1 MNQKFNFIKSPKIEN
16 NILVG
21 TTNLSAYKD
30 DIVVNFDIEDT
41 TDDINDFLEIVTIAK
56 IFIDKLNENGLS
68 EIYTE
73 VSKQLTEASYSQSD
87 YEPTE
92 EDFTELRND
101 IKINQINFYE
111 DDAVIILH
119 AEKVFRGM
127 EITCQIDYDF
137 QIDDV
142 TIT

>member
-1 MNQKFNFIKSPKIEN
+1 MNQKFNFIKNPKVEN
-16 NILVG
+16 NILSG
-21 TTNLSAYKD
+21 NSKLSAYEN
-30 DIVVNFDIEDT
+30 DIIVTFDIEDET
-41 TDDINDFLEIVTIAK
+41 NDINDFLEIVTIAK
-56 IFIDKLNENGLS
+56 NFIDTLNKDGLS
-68 EIYTE
+68 EIYAE
-73 VSKQLTEASYSQSD
+73 VSKQITEASYSQSD
-87 YEPTE
+87 YEPNE

-119 AEKVFRGM
+119 AENVFKGM

-137 QIDDV
+137 EIDDV